1 MRVRVTFKVNN
12 KGAAI
17 PFHHQFLIAQI
28 LKGLVVASGADQ
40 YNNYP
45 YYSFSGLKGLTKVS
59 REGLHYNSNR
69 VTIVLTSPNASFV
82 DFMINKIFEQDEIAI
97 GSLVISPESVDQELS
112 VDFGEMTKFICI
124 SPLVL
129 LPASFNSNEGKQFI
143 EPGTDEFSDLL
154 FESTV
159 KRMEEYGIDV
169 DSIDNLQK
177 FQVVPDLAYI
187 NKIRQSQKKFA
198 RVYSMFDRDV
208 KYEVRGYTFPFMLY
222 APAEVQ
228 EFLFTCGLGHYSHK
242 GFGMLDIANSDPTKR
257 AVGYAV
263 SSLISA

>member
-1 MRVRVTFKVNN
+1 MKN
-12 KGAAI
+12 KGAAV
-17 PFHHQFLIAQI
+17 PFHHQYLIAQI
-28 LKGLVVASGADQ
+28 LKGLVVTSGADE
-40 YNNYP
+40 YVDYP

-69 VTIVLTSPNASFV
+69 VTIVITSPNGDFV
-82 DFMINKIFEQDEIAI
+82 DFLVNRIFEQDEIAI
-97 GSLVISPESVDQELS
+97 GSLMITPEAVDQELS
-112 VDFGEMTKFICI
+112 VDFGQMTKFICI

-129 LPASFNSNEGKQFI
+129 LPASFNSNDGKQFI
-143 EPGTDEFSDLL
+143 EPGSDEFSDLL
-154 FESTV
+154 FDSTV
-159 KRMEEYGIDV
+159 KRMEEFGIDV
-169 DSIDNLQK
+169 DGISNLQK

-198 RVYSMFDRDV
+198 RVYALFDRDV
-208 KYEVRGYTFPFMLY
+208 KYEVRGYTFPFTLY
-222 APAEVQ
+222 APEEVQ

-242 GFGMLDIANSDPTKR
+242 GFGMLDIANADPTKR